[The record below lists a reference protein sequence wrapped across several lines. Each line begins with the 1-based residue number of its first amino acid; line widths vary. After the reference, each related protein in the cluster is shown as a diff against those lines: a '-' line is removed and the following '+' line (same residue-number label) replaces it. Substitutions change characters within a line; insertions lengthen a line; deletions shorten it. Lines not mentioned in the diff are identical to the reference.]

1 MKMYLS
7 QTSYRPKGVGKTVFD
22 NLLGDP
28 KDSKKPGNKLPSNKL
43 PSNKL
48 PRAKKQKPWK
58 DKNKNKNQG
67 EL

>member
-1 MKMYLS
+1 MYLS
-7 QTSYRPKGVGKTVFD
+7 PTSYRPKGVGKTVFD

-28 KDSKKPGNKLPSNKL
+28 KGNKL

>member
-7 QTSYRPKGVGKTVFD
+7 PTSYRPKGVGKTVFD

-28 KDSKKPGNKLPSNKL
+28 KGNKLPSNKL

>member
-1 MKMYLS
+1 MYLS
-7 QTSYRPKGVGKTVFD
+7 PTSYRPKGVGKTVFD

-43 PSNKL
+43 P
-48 PRAKKQKPWK
+48 RAKKQKPWK